1 MKRTYD
7 IIIAGGGPAGSTAGY
22 LLSRSGF
29 RVLLIDKSAFPRHKL
44 CGGCIT
50 HKTVKLLERV
60 FGVTAD
66 DLKKNGVINFESSR
80 YEIFCKDKLLTK
92 RDSPVPF
99 YFIERYI
106 YDNFLLRKAQSAGT
120 EVIEGEKVA
129 SINMPGNKVITD
141 SGKQYLTRFFIGA
154 DGINSIMRRHFPGEA
169 FNRETWQLGHA
180 TALEAF
186 ISRSKIQRPVNNP
199 ALYFDF
205 INYGYAWM
213 FPNKDKVVVG
223 LGGLTQKNKKQ
234 FLPSFNNFLSTLNI
248 GKLTIDNIR
257 GYAFPYG
264 NFLQKPAFRNIIL
277 VGDAA
282 GFADPLLGEG
292 IYYAQRSAE
301 LASQAICETLK
312 EDKNFNAME
321 KLIADNYLH
330 LLREHIFPELIYAKK
345 IRKFIFEYLN
355 KYHYLPLK
363 IMMELLGAR
372 PLEAVHGLRS
382 YKWLRK
388 KHISAEVHKR

>member
-1 MKRTYD
+1 MKKTYD

-22 LLSRSGF
+22 ILSRSGF
-29 RVLLIDKSAFPRHKL
+29 RVLLIDKSTFPRNKL

-50 HKTVKLLERV
+50 HKTIKLLERV
-60 FGVTAD
+60 FGETAEG
-66 DLKKNGVINFESSR
+66 LKKKDIINFESSH
-80 YEIFCKDKLLTK
+80 YEIFCRNKLITK

-99 YFIERYI
+99 YFVERYK
-106 YDNFLLRKAQSAGT
+106 YDSFFLGKAQQAGV
-120 EVIEGEKVA
+120 EVIEGEGVISCDLPA
-129 SINMPGNKVITD
+129 SEIRTS
-141 SGKQYLTRFFIGA
+141 SGKTFTARFIIGA
-154 DGINSIMRRHFPGEA
+154 DGINSMMRRHFPDEE
-169 FNRETWQLGHA
+169 FPREIWQLDHA

-186 ISRSKIQRPVNNP
+186 ISRSEIQKPVNNP

-213 FPNKDKVVVG
+213 FPNKDKVIVG

-264 NFLQKPAFRNIIL
+264 NFLQKPAFRNIML

-312 EDKNFNAME
+312 EGKNFNAME
-321 KLIADNYLH
+321 KLITDNYLK
-330 LLREHIFPELIYAKK
+330 LLQENIFPELVYAKK

-363 IMMELLGAR
+363 IMMGLLGTR

-388 KHISAEVHKR
+388 QL